1 MSKQSL
7 PLFKNDG
14 EAFFVVD
21 HSKAPA
27 LESLKRKISQGEYA
41 HEAISCVCGKQ
52 TDTEDVLLA
61 EKDMWGVPL
70 DTIVCKAC
78 GLIRSRTI
86 FEPGAMNAFYEQEY
100 KSIYYSSTEPN
111 ERLFSGQMKR
121 GAGFLALL
129 REQRLLDEVERV
141 FDCGCGMGGT
151 LMSFKELGKQVS
163 GCDFGTEFI
172 VYGQSKGL
180 DLYHGSLDVQK
191 TPPNSQ
197 DLVILAHVMEHFSD
211 IEAELQSVIEIVA
224 PGKFL
229 LVEVPGLYAKDPY
242 KNYPAWHLQKGHVVN
257 FFYKDFL
264 HNFFSGLGLEVVYG
278 DERCTFIC
286 RKPMDYRPQ
295 RPEGLSAGLEG
306 YFEKNLAYFV
316 SKQQALQAGR
326 FKNTTYISKQLLT
339 LARKTGTK
347 ALLQLLIKE
356 SRSWKY

>member
-1 MSKQSL
+1 MLKHNL

-14 EAFFVVD
+14 ESFFVVD
-21 HSKAPA
+21 HTKAPA
-27 LESLKRKISQGEYA
+27 LERLKQKIATGEYA
-41 HEAISCVCGKQ
+41 HEPIACVCGKEA
-52 TDTEDVLLA
+52 DAEDVLLA

-70 DTIVCKAC
+70 ETIVCKAC

-86 FEPGAMNAFYEQEY
+86 FEPGAMQAFYEQEY
-100 KSIYYSSTEPN
+100 KSIYYNSTAPN
-111 ERLFSGQMKR
+111 ERLFNGQRQR

-129 REQRLLDEVERV
+129 QAQQLLAEVERV

-151 LMSFKELGKQVS
+151 LFPFKAQGKQVS
-163 GCDFGTEFI
+163 GCDFGTAFI
-172 VYGQSKGL
+172 TYGQDKGL
-180 DLYHGSLDVQK
+180 DLYHGSLDIQK

-211 IEAELQSVIEIVA
+211 IETELQSVIALVA

-229 LVEVPGLYAKDPY
+229 LVEVPGLYANDPY

-286 RKPMDYRPQ
+286 RKPLDYSPRH
-295 RPEGLSAGLEG
+295 PEALTVGLEG
-306 YFEKNLAYFV
+306 AFVKNLDFFIA
-316 SKQQALQAGR
+316 KQQALQANR
-326 FKNTTYISKQLLT
+326 LKNTTYISKQLLK

-347 ALLQLLIKE
+347 GLLHLLIKE
-356 SRSWKY
+356 SRTWKY